1 MERICKNCESLLYV
15 NKTYCSNC
23 GAKWIEKRITMR
35 NVAAD
40 FSDLYLGF
48 DTRFMRTFID
58 LFKKPEAVINGY
70 IHGRRMGYVDAIRYL
85 LIALFVSGIY
95 VYVLKQANID
105 INEIAQS
112 FQPEQAVPKDSQI
125 TDAAAREAAEKSV
138 AIQKKVN
145 DFTAKLAT
153 DYQAI
158 ILFATIPFLAIIG
171 RITFFKKR
179 YYNFTEQCVFYMYTY
194 SHSMIVTTPF
204 SIALTLL
211 YPPAMI
217 YISFATFPLMILY
230 NAYAYKRCFQL
241 NLSQI
246 ILKTLV
252 ALLVVILSFAVLII
266 AGILIGIAY
275 LIATEK

>member
-1 MERICKNCESLLYV
+1 MERICKNCDSLLYV

-35 NVAAD
+35 NVVAD
-40 FSDLYLGF
+40 FSDMYLGF

-58 LFKKPEAVINGY
+58 LFKRPEAVINGY
-70 IHGRRMGYVDAIRYL
+70 IHGRRMGHVDAIRYL

-95 VYVLKQANID
+95 VYALKQANID

-112 FQPEQAVPKDSQI
+112 FQPEETITQKSQL
-125 TDAAAREAAEKSV
+125 TDAKAIEAAETSAAV
-138 AIQKKVN
+138 QKKIN
-145 DFTAKLAT
+145 DFTEKLAT

-158 ILFATIPFLAIIG
+158 ILFATIPFLALIG
-171 RITFFKKR
+171 RITFFNKR

-204 SIALTLL
+204 SIAFTLL
-211 YPPAMI
+211 YPPSMF
-217 YISFATFPLMILY
+217 YMSFATFPLMILY
-230 NAYAYKRCFQL
+230 NAYAYKRCFHL

-252 ALLVVILSFAVLII
+252 ALLVVILSFVVFIIVGII
-266 AGILIGIAY
+266 AGVAY
-275 LIATEK
+275 FVATEK